1 MRRLTLLLLVGLI
14 ILSACAKAP
23 ALSEQDEV
31 EIYTAV
37 IEQIHTQDDTF
48 GGTFQAP
55 DVYILTNTDDS
66 VGDPDIQQSD
76 SQTIAPTVQAEMT
89 RALAHLPTNIFWVVD
104 ETAVPLDPTT
114 GEVPNN
120 GVIITLGNIH
130 SQSNGKVLVS
140 GSIYIASLAAGGQ
153 TYILEKVNG
162 IWQITGT
169 TGVRWIS

>member
-1 MRRLTLLLLVGLI
+1 MRHLTLLLLFGLI
-14 ILSACAKAP
+14 ILPACAKVP

-37 IEQIHTQDDTF
+37 IDQLYTQDDTF

-55 DVYILTNTDDS
+55 EVYILTKTVDS
-66 VGDPDIQQSD
+66 VGDPNIEQSE
-76 SQTIAPTVQAEMT
+76 SQTLSPTVQTEIT
-89 RALAHLPTNIFWVVD
+89 LALAHLPTNIIWADD
-104 ETAVPLDPTT
+104 ETAVPIDPTT
-114 GEVPNN
+114 GAVAKN

-130 SQSNGKVLVS
+130 NQRNGKVLVS
-140 GSIYIASLAAGGQ
+140 SSIYVASLAAGGQ

-169 TGVRWIS
+169 TGARWIS